1 MSPYEDG
8 CLGRLKFF
16 FLGFFC
22 KLKFFKKKK
31 RRRIFYLS
39 IEATV
44 LLQGD
49 MIGPTKE
56 LKDLL
61 IWHWAQTPGNIKH
74 K

>member
-1 MSPYEDG
+1 MRTG
-8 CLGRLKFF
+8 GLRRLNYFF
-16 FLGFFC
+16 RFLC
-22 KLKFFKKKK
+22 KIKKINKNK
-31 RRRIFYLS
+31 SYLS

-44 LLQGD
+44 LLQGY
-49 MIGPTKE
+49 MKGPTKE